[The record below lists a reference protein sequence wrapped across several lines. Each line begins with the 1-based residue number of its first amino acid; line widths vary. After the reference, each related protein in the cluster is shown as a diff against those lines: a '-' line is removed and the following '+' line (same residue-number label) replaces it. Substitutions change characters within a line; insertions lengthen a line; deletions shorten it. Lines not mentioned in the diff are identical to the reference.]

1 MFALLKDL
9 VDEVKSA
16 DLVYPTLIIIR
27 KVVSLSP
34 FWVESSEHDALKIE
48 SSYVNEAR

>member
-1 MFALLKDL
+1 

-16 DLVYPTLIIIR
+16 DLVSPTLIIIG

-34 FWVESSEHDALKIE
+34 FWVEPSEHDALKVQ
-48 SSYVNEAR
+48 SSYANEAR

>member
-1 MFALLKDL
+1 MLKDL

-16 DLVYPTLIIIR
+16 DLVSPTLIIIG
-27 KVVSLSP
+27 KVVALSP

-48 SSYVNEAR
+48 NSYASEAR